1 MIHSS
6 ALRTV
11 FDYINSFMKK
21 EIYIKKT
28 IQRQHPKP
36 S

>member
-21 EIYIKKT
+21 EIYIIKKDDEEY
-28 IQRQHPKP
+28 I
-36 S
+36 